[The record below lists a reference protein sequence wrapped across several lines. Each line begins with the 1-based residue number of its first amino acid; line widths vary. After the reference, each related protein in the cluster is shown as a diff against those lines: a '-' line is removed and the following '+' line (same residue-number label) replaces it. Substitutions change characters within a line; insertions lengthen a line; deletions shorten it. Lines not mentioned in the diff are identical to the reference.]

1 MLPSTRRARH
11 ARCTYV
17 PRHAKPSHLPA
28 KVAAASA
35 FGGVLIPTA
44 VASPAYAAEQQTS
57 AVRVSGPGHAVEP
70 GAAPVSVRLLSDG
83 HYVANGVVE
92 LQIPEGSGWR
102 TVSKAN
108 TDSDGL
114 GHASVSVS
122 RDTHVRAYYRG
133 SEMRSTA
140 TSSSVTIDVES
151 FGQRVIAEAAKHRGA
166 PYRYG
171 ATGPSAFDC
180 SGFTRYVFSRFG
192 KSLPHNAAGQR
203 DSTQAVSRSNM
214 RIGDLVFLD
223 GGGHV
228 GIYAG
233 NGNMWDAPRSGTRV
247 TLRKI
252 YSSSYRVGRVASA

>member
-1 MLPSTRRARH
+1 MLPSTKRARH

-17 PRHAKPSHLPA
+17 ARHARPSHLPA

-35 FGGVLIPTA
+35 FGGVLIPAA
-44 VASPAYAAEQQTS
+44 VASPAYAAGPQSST
-57 AVRVSGPGHAVEP
+57 VRVSGPGHSIEP
-70 GAAPVSVRLLSDG
+70 GAAPVSVRLLADG
-83 HYVANGVVE
+83 HYVANGTVE
-92 LQIPEGSGWR
+92 LQIPEGNGWR
-102 TVSKAN
+102 TVSRAN
-108 TDSDGL
+108 TDAYGL
-114 GHASVSVS
+114 GHATVSVS
-122 RDTHVRAYYRG
+122 RDIPVRAYYRG
-133 SEMRSTA
+133 SDVRSTA

-151 FGQRVIAEAAKHRGA
+151 FGQRVISEAAKHRGA

-203 DSTQAVSRSNM
+203 NATQAVNRSNM

-223 GGGHV
+223 GAGHV

-233 NGNMWDAPRSGTRV
+233 NGNMWDAPRSGERV

-252 YSSSYRVGRVASA
+252 YSTRYTVGRVYSA

>member
-1 MLPSTRRARH
+1 M
-11 ARCTYV
+11 
-17 PRHAKPSHLPA
+17 
-28 KVAAASA
+28 AAASA

-44 VASPAYAAEQQTS
+44 VTAPAYAAEAQAST
-57 AVRVSGPGHAVEP
+57 VRVSGPGHAVEP
-70 GAAPVSVRLLSDG
+70 GAAPVSVRLLADG
-83 HYVANGVVE
+83 QYVANGTVE
-92 LQIPEGSGWR
+92 LQIPEGNGWR

-108 TDSDGL
+108 TGSDGI
-114 GHASVSVS
+114 GQTTVSVI
-122 RDTHVRAYYRG
+122 RDTPVRAYYRG
-133 SEMRSTA
+133 SETRSTA

-151 FGQRVIAEAAKHRGA
+151 FGQRVIAEASKHRGA

-203 DSTQAVSRSNM
+203 DATEAVSRSSM
-214 RIGDLVFLD
+214 RVGDLVFLD

-233 NGNMWDAPRSGTRV
+233 NGNMWDAPRSGTTV

-252 YSSSYRVGRVASA
+252 YSTRYVVGRVASA